1 MEDFVDVTVR
11 TGNCGVFARQF
22 KEGQIM
28 IVGGWDPA
36 GCGVTFT
43 TSGAKAALVR
53 VFRCMARIAVGRC
66 ALQNLINMA
75 ILAGDVDVFAIQFEG
90 GQVVF
95 EGGLCPASG
104 GVAGTT
110 IGAKPTLV
118 GILRRVAG
126 VAVLGGGP
134 EVCNGTGI
142 DMALGTLDLGM
153 FPS

>member
-1 MEDFVDVTVR
+1 MEDFIDVTVR
-11 TGNCGVFARQF
+11 TGNCSVFARQF

-28 IVGGWDPA
+28 IVGGWGPA
-36 GCGVTFT
+36 GSGVTFT

-66 ALQNLINMA
+66 ALQHLINMA
-75 ILAGDVDVFAIQFEG
+75 ILAGDVDVFARQFKEG
-90 GQVVF
+90 QIMIV
-95 EGGLCPASG
+95 GGWGPAGS

-110 IGAKPTLV
+110 IGAKPTLM

-126 VAVLGGGP
+126 VAVLGGGS
-134 EVCNGTGI
+134 EVRLGAGI
-142 DMALGTLDLGM
+142 HMALGTLDQGM